1 MWLQKHIVLQRVGI
15 PLNKQ
20 KKPGLPFPEVDGFL
34 LVVTPALSPGEQR
47 LFWVSSEF
55 VPIYLTMAVIGRQ
68 KLWFSLILS
77 FMVGMFLFTM
87 IPMLTPLDSTIV
99 NVIGCLIGGALFSIG
114 LGAVSNLILKKTSL
128 V

>member
-1 MWLQKHIVLQRVGI
+1 
-15 PLNKQ
+15 
-20 KKPGLPFPEVDGFL
+20 
-34 LVVTPALSPGEQR
+34 
-47 LFWVSSEF
+47 LFWVSSES